1 MPRAVRGPT
10 AGGPRCDNRAVSA
23 SASSTGSTAA
33 SPLIVVAGEA
43 LVDLIVRPDGEIVS
57 VAGGSPY
64 NSVRAIARLGVPAS
78 WVGGLSSDRFGR
90 MLEDGLAG
98 DGVGREL
105 VQRTDL
111 PTTLALAELGADGS
125 ASYRFYTEATSAPAR
140 AARAARRRDPGVRPR
155 VPDRIAGPGPGAHGV
170 HARGRSPRRCAAD
183 RIVMLDPN
191 ARPSI
196 TRDPDA
202 WRARM
207 TRIMARA
214 DIVKASTEDLEYLR
228 PGETPE
234 AAAAWVRAQGPA
246 VVLVTDGGRPVRVLA
261 GDATELVPAPPVT
274 VVDTVGAGDT
284 FGGAFLACL
293 VHEGIGPDGLGDARH
308 DPAGRAL
315 RGPGVRVRVRAG
327 RREPADAGRARG
339 LAGRLTRL
347 RVRIRG
353 CSAMPMAL

>member
-1 MPRAVRGPT
+1 M
-10 AGGPRCDNRAVSA
+10 
-23 SASSTGSTAA
+23 
-33 SPLIVVAGEA
+33 AGEA

-64 NSVRAIARLGVPAS
+64 NSVRAIARLGVAAS

-125 ASYRFYTEATSAPAR
+125 ASYRFYTEATSAPNVLPGPLAGGIPASAR
-140 AARAARRRDPGVRPR
+140 AFLTGSLGLVLEPMASTLEAIASAVPR
-155 VPDRIAGPGPGAHGV
+155 
-170 HARGRSPRRCAAD
+170 D

-207 TRIMARA
+207 ERIMARA

-234 AAAAWVRAQGPA
+234 AAAAWVRAHGPT
-246 VVLVTDGGRPVRVLA
+246 VVLVTDGSRPVRVLA
-261 GDATELVPAPPVT
+261 GDAIELVPAPPGHGRRHRRGGGHLRRCLPRLSRARG
-274 VVDTVGAGDT
+274 DRAGRP
-284 FGGAFLACL
+284 GRRG
-293 VHEGIGPDGLGDARH
+293 HG
-308 DPAGRAL
+308 PAGRAF
-315 RGPGVRVRVRAG
+315 RGAGVRVRVRAG
-327 RREPADAGRARG
+327 RRQPADAGRARG

-347 RVRIRG
+347 RCIPGMPDAIRG
-353 CSAMPMAL
+353 CSACLMAL

>member
-1 MPRAVRGPT
+1 VGLA
-10 AGGPRCDNRAVSA
+10 RCDNRPVNSGTIAA
-23 SASSTGSTAA
+23 APTAA

-64 NSVRAIARLGVPAS
+64 NSVRAIARLGVAAS

-98 DGVGREL
+98 DGVGRDL

-125 ASYRFYTEATSAPAR
+125 ASYRFYTEATSAPHVLPGPLAAGIPASAR
-140 AARAARRRDPGVRPR
+140 AFLTGSLGLVLEPMASTLEA
-155 VPDRIAGPGPGAHGV
+155 IAEAMPP
-170 HARGRSPRRCAAD
+170 D

-196 TRDPDA
+196 TRDPAA

-207 TRIMARA
+207 ARIMARA
-214 DIVKASTEDLEYLR
+214 DIVKASAEDLEYLR

-234 AAAAWVRAQGPA
+234 AAAAWVRAHGPT
-246 VVLVTDGGRPVRVLA
+246 VVLVTDGSRPVRVLA
-261 GDATELVPAPPVT
+261 GDTAELVSAPPVT
-274 VVDTVGAGDT
+274 VIDTVGAGDT

-293 VHEGIGPDGLGDARH
+293 VHEGIGPGGLGDAATVVR
-308 DPAGRAL
+308 AVRFAVRASAFVCGRAGANPPTL
-315 RGPGVRVRVRAG
+315 AELGGW
-327 RREPADAGRARG
+327 PA
-339 LAGRLTRL
+339 T
-347 RVRIRG
+347 
-353 CSAMPMAL
+353 